1 MLLLTHRLPGQRDCP
16 FGDAVL
22 AFGDCT
28 VASETCEELFTPAA
42 QNIHLALAGVDIVTN
57 GSGSHHQVQALQ
69 IFTFSRVKLW
79 LAGLVHSPRWLSCLL
94 SLKLSGRDQKV
105 VLPGSMLGVSCVNRQ
120 ANAAGIAQNGS
131 VCARRSVCQVP
142 TPVYLYVLLLA

>member
-1 MLLLTHRLPGQRDCP
+1 MAPCRPVLLLTHHLPGQRACP

-69 IFTFSRVKLW
+69 ALTFSSTKSW
-79 LAGLVHSPRWLSCLL
+79 LAGIGHSPRWLSCLL
-94 SLKLSGRDQKV
+94 SLKLPGLVQKGS
-105 VLPGSMLGVSCVNRQ
+105 LLGSMTGVSCVDRQ
-120 ANAAGIAQNGS
+120 ADAAGIVRSGK
-131 VCARRSVCQVP
+131 VCRQED
-142 TPVYLYVLLLA
+142 VYAGL